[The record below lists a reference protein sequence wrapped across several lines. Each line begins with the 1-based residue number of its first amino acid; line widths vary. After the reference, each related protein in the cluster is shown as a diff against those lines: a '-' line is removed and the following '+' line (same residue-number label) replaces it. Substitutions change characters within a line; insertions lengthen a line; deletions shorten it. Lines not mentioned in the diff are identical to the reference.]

1 MTGLRQPT
9 GRRSPLVSLRQFRSE
24 DLSALYAISLATGHL
39 GGDASHLYSDPNLM
53 GHIYSAPYAL
63 LNPTLVLVA
72 VDGDGVAGFVLGALD
87 TAAWEVMLE
96 RNWWPALR
104 AQYPDP
110 GDTSDATWTT
120 DQRRAFM
127 IHHPERGPPAVTNA
141 YPEGARAWSWIN
153 ASGRVAPTRGKVPSE
168 GHPRRRQSR
177 QFASDPFLG
186 STWIQGVDASGYYP
200 KSNDVDGP
208 FLTTAVRS
216 LTSRCDSGVLPAAI
230 GGHVAEYCAIS
241 QNWRYGG
248 PGESRTRGICLRRAA
263 FHRYPRTNEQ
273 DEKTASGN
281 GFARRHCLPRRASAL
296 AQKSTHRRH
305 RLRQSDPLDADARRE
320 RPQQPRRQA

>member
-1 MTGLRQPT
+1 M
-9 GRRSPLVSLRQFRSE
+9 VSLRQFRSE

-141 YPEGARAWSWIN
+141 YPAHLHMNLLPRAQ
-153 ASGRVAPTRGKVPSE
+153 GRGVGSML
-168 GHPRRRQSR
+168 
-177 QFASDPFLG
+177 LG
-186 STWIQGVDASGYYP
+186 EW
-200 KSNDVDGP
+200 
-208 FLTTAVRS
+208 
-216 LTSRCDSGVLPAAI
+216 
-230 GGHVAEYCAIS
+230 
-241 QNWRYGG
+241 
-248 PGESRTRGICLRRAA
+248 LRRAA
-263 FHRYPRTNEQ
+263 KCQAKAIHVGVNRANLRAIHFWDRHGFKELTRVDTTRNRTMWMGR
-273 DEKTASGN
+273 S
-281 GFARRHCLPRRASAL
+281 
-296 AQKSTHRRH
+296 
-305 RLRQSDPLDADARRE
+305 
-320 RPQQPRRQA
+320 